1 MFRAFV
7 PSSDPVSIA
16 PSARPP
22 LLPVFRSVAT
32 QSAAL
37 VQQRVKVS
45 AKASAKAPRAVVAP
59 VRAAAAKDASSR
71 RSAILGG
78 VAAATAALAL
88 SGFSVVKDTRDG
100 YQFYYPVGWQEITV
114 DGQDAVYK
122 DIIEP
127 LESVAL
133 NIYPTTRENLAE
145 IGTPDEVA
153 KTLVSKALAVPGSQA
168 KVLKTAQR
176 KDKEGHLYYALEYVT
191 KTNSYERH
199 ALTIVTI
206 TQGKFYT
213 LTTGSSER
221 RWLKMKDRLQTT
233 IDSFNV
239 YY

>member
-1 MFRAFV
+1 MAC
-7 PSSDPVSIA
+7 
-16 PSARPP
+16 
-22 LLPVFRSVAT
+22 AT
-32 QSAAL
+32 QSASL
-37 VQQRVKVS
+37 VQQRVRVS
-45 AKASAKAPRAVVAP
+45 STKKTSKSPRAVAHV
-59 VRAAAAKDASSR
+59 VRASVEPTR
-71 RSAILGG
+71 RSAVLGG
-78 VAAATAALAL
+78 VAAAAATVLVPAQPALAL
-88 SGFSVVKDTRDG
+88 SGFSAVKDTRDG
-100 YQFYYPVGWQEITV
+100 YQFFYPVGWQEISV

-122 DIIEP
+122 DVIEP

-133 NIYPTTRENLAE
+133 NIYPTTRESLAE
-145 IGTPDEVA
+145 VGTPDEVA
-153 KTLVSKALAVPGSQA
+153 NTLVAKALAIPGARA

-176 KDKEGHLYYALEYVT
+176 KDKDGHLYYALEYVT

-221 RWLKMKDRLQTT
+221 RWPKMKDRLQVT